1 MPKLP
6 LVAPVWLLPSEPKY
20 IQCLDQMLVFPGNT
34 IVGPQ
39 SPSWRTGATSSALTL
54 VVSSTVILFD
64 VVVLGCS
71 VLGAIESFQV
81 FCSGQ
86 KKVKVKPTSSW
97 ILMDLHIRQS
107 NHIQGTARNHS
118 FGALGVE
125 RRWEGTHEKSMVSW
139 GKSSH
144 FYAHPQPLILAKV
157 TLPESMNSLHLAEG
171 PYAVSVLCITW
182 WSKWFS
188 NLGLGDLTM
197 RHTFPLITALFFV
210 TSSWHLSQML
220 AILLFYCVQELTAFS
235 GVLTCLNYLYLPCVL
250 ITVKPNNTYLSL
262 FITHFYL
269 APSCFRTNMLLF
281 IMVFLMTKCPELK
294 ITEDWQHC
302 CCRAAQRWR
311 WHDTAPLAV
320 FVLPHCHTAHP
331 SFAVPG

>member
-1 MPKLP
+1 MK
-6 LVAPVWLLPSEPKY
+6 
-20 IQCLDQMLVFPGNT
+20 
-34 IVGPQ
+34 
-39 SPSWRTGATSSALTL
+39 SPW
-54 VVSSTVILFD
+54 
-64 VVVLGCS
+64 
-71 VLGAIESFQV
+71 
-81 FCSGQ
+81 
-86 KKVKVKPTSSW
+86 
-97 ILMDLHIRQS
+97 
-107 NHIQGTARNHS
+107 
-118 FGALGVE
+118 
-125 RRWEGTHEKSMVSW
+125 
-139 GKSSH
+139 
-144 FYAHPQPLILAKV
+144 
-157 TLPESMNSLHLAEG
+157 LAEG
-171 PYAVSVLCITW
+171 SPVIFMHIHSLWSWLKLPFQKVWTAFTWQRDLTLCQCFASCGGQNDFKILEL
-182 WSKWFS
+182 S
-188 NLGLGDLTM
+188 DLTM

-235 GVLTCLNYLYLPCVL
+235 GVLTCLNYLYMPCVL

-262 FITHFYL
+262 FIAHFYL
-269 APSCFRTNMLLF
+269 APSCFRTNMFLF